1 MTGVAFSGV
10 VGNRVRREYSVLGD
24 IVNVSARLMQ
34 HAIKT
39 GGGVLCEKRTQNL
52 CPSGLRFEVLK

>member
-1 MTGVAFSGV
+1 MDEYVCASSRHFECFCTTGVAFAGV

-34 HAIKT
+34 HA
-39 GGGVLCEKRTQNL
+39 GAWGHCE
-52 CPSGLRFEVLK
+52 